1 MSTDTPSLSIVI
13 PVYNEEKRITVFLQS
28 VIDYLRQNNSS
39 YELVIVD
46 DGSGDRTIAVVDS
59 LLSEKLAGTYRIVK
73 LPVNRGKGAAIREG
87 MLQAKGD
94 YIFFLDADGS
104 TSIREIDNFMP
115 KFSPGIDIY
124 IATRTIKHKAPQKR
138 KFFGYGYIFLANLLL
153 GLRVVDIT
161 CGFKCYSRESARKIF
176 PLQTLNNWSF
186 DAEDLF
192 IARKHGY
199 EIMGIPVHWQHVGES
214 KVKVFKNV
222 FMCGLDLV
230 RIRYKN
236 YRGFYRQRSL

>member
-1 MSTDTPSLSIVI
+1 MSSNTVFISIVV
-13 PVYNEEKRITVFLQS
+13 PVYNEERRITLFLQS
-28 VIDYLRQNNSS
+28 VIDYLLEKDFSC
-39 YELVIVD
+39 ELVIVD
-46 DGSGDRTIAVVDS
+46 DGSRDRTIAVTES
-59 LLSEKLAGTYRIVK
+59 LLNAKLPGIYRILK
-73 LPVNRGKGAAIREG
+73 LPVNKGKGAAIREG

-104 TSIREIDNFMP
+104 TSIREIDSFIP

-161 CGFKCYSRESARKIF
+161 CGFKCYTRESARKIF

-186 DAEDLF
+186 DAEDIF

-222 FMCGLDLV
+222 LMCGVDLL
-230 RIRYKN
+230 RIRYNN
-236 YRGFYRQRSL
+236 YKGLYQ

>member
-1 MSTDTPSLSIVI
+1 MSAKPPSLSIVI
-13 PVYNEEKRITVFLQS
+13 PVYNEERRITVFLQS
-28 VIDYLRQNNSS
+28 VIDYLLRKKFSC
-39 YELVIVD
+39 EIVVVD
-46 DGSGDRTIAVVDS
+46 DGSRDRTIAVTES
-59 LLSEKLAGTYRIVK
+59 LLNEKLPGTYRILK
-73 LPVNRGKGAAIREG
+73 LPTNRGKGAAVREG

-104 TSIREIDNFMP
+104 TSIQEIDSFMS
-115 KFSPGIDIY
+115 KISPGIDIY

-138 KFFGYGYIFLANLLL
+138 KIFGYGYIFLANLLL

-176 PLQTLNNWSF
+176 PLQALNNWSF
-186 DAEDLF
+186 DAEDIF

-214 KVKVFKNV
+214 KVKVFKNIIV
-222 FMCGLDLV
+222 CAVDLFK
-230 RIRYKN
+230 IRYNNAKGL
-236 YRGFYRQRSL
+236 YS

>member
-1 MSTDTPSLSIVI
+1 MSSNTVFISIIV
-13 PVYNEEKRITVFLQS
+13 PVYNEERRITVFLQS
-28 VIDYLRQNNSS
+28 VIDYLLEKDFS

-46 DGSGDRTIAVVDS
+46 DGSRDRTIAVTES
-59 LLSEKLAGTYRIVK
+59 LLNAKFSSIYRIVK
-73 LPVNRGKGAAIREG
+73 LPANKGKGAAIREG

-104 TSIREIDNFMP
+104 TSIREIDSFIP

-161 CGFKCYSRESARKIF
+161 CGFKCYTRESARKIF

-186 DAEDLF
+186 DAEDIF

-199 EIMGIPVHWQHVGES
+199 EIMGIPVHWQHVGGS

-222 FMCGLDLV
+222 LVCAFDLL
-230 RIRYKN
+230 RIKVNNMEGMYD
-236 YRGFYRQRSL
+236 

>member
-1 MSTDTPSLSIVI
+1 MNVNTVFISIVI
-13 PVYNEEKRITVFLQS
+13 PVFNEEDRITVFLES
-28 VIDYLRQNNSS
+28 VTDYLLRKEFS
-39 YELVIVD
+39 YEIVIVD
-46 DGSGDRTIAVVDS
+46 DGSRDRTIAVTES
-59 LLSEKLAGTYRIVK
+59 LLSAKLPGTYRIVK
-73 LPVNRGKGAAIREG
+73 LPVNKGKGAAIREG

-104 TSIREIDNFMP
+104 TSIREIDNFVP

-161 CGFKCYSRESARKIF
+161 CGFKCYTRESARKIF

-186 DAEDLF
+186 DAEDIF
-192 IARKHGY
+192 IARKQGY
-199 EIMGIPVHWQHVGES
+199 EIMGIPVHWQHVGGS

-222 FMCGLDLV
+222 LMCGVDLL
-230 RIRYKN
+230 RIRCKN
-236 YRGFYRQRSL
+236 YRGLY

>member
-1 MSTDTPSLSIVI
+1 MSPNNVFISIVV

-28 VIDYLRQNNSS
+28 VIDYLLEKNFS

-46 DGSGDRTIAVVDS
+46 DGSRDSTIAVTES
-59 LLSEKLAGTYRIVK
+59 LLSTKLSGIYRTVK
-73 LPVNRGKGAAIREG
+73 LPANKGKGAAIREG
-87 MLQAKGD
+87 MLQAQGD

-104 TSIREIDNFMP
+104 TSIREIDSFIP

-124 IATRTIKHKAPQKR
+124 VATRTIKHKAPQKR

-161 CGFKCYSRESARKIF
+161 CGFKCYTRESARKIF

-186 DAEDLF
+186 DAEDIF

-222 FMCGLDLV
+222 VVCALDLL
-230 RIRYKN
+230 RIRIKN
-236 YRGFYRQRSL
+236 SRGFYA

>member
-1 MSTDTPSLSIVI
+1 MNSNAVFISIVV
-13 PVYNEEKRITVFLQS
+13 PVYNEEKRITVFLES
-28 VIDYLRQNNSS
+28 VIDYLLQKDFS

-46 DGSGDRTIAVVDS
+46 DGSRDRTIAVIES
-59 LLSEKLAGTYRIVK
+59 LLSAKLPGSYRIIK
-73 LPVNRGKGAAIREG
+73 LPANRGKGAAIREG

-104 TSIREIDNFMP
+104 TSIREIDSFIP
-115 KFSPGIDIY
+115 KISPGIDIY

-138 KFFGYGYIFLANLLL
+138 KFFGYGYIFLANFLL

-161 CGFKCYSRESARKIF
+161 CGFKCYSRGSASKIF

-192 IARKHGY
+192 IATKHGY
-199 EIMGIPVHWQHVGES
+199 EIMGIPVHWQHVGGS

-222 FMCGLDLV
+222 IICAVDLLKIRHNNSKGLYSARL
-230 RIRYKN
+230 
-236 YRGFYRQRSL
+236 

>member
-1 MSTDTPSLSIVI
+1 MNANTVFISIVI
-13 PVYNEEKRITVFLQS
+13 PVYNEEKRVQSFLLS
-28 VIDYLRQNNSS
+28 VIDYVQQKNFS

-46 DGSGDRTIAVVDS
+46 DGSSDRTIAVVDS
-59 LLSEKLAGTYRIVK
+59 LLTEKLADTYRIVK

-104 TSIREIDNFMP
+104 TSIREIDSFIP
-115 KFSPGIDIY
+115 KFSPGIDLY

-138 KFFGYGYIFLANLLL
+138 KFFGYGYIFMANLLL

-161 CGFKCYSRESARKIF
+161 CGFKCYTRASARKIF

-186 DAEDLF
+186 DAEDIF

-199 EIMGIPVHWQHVGES
+199 EIMGIPVHWQHVGGS

-222 FMCGLDLV
+222 LICGLDLL

-236 YRGFYRQRSL
+236 YRGLYQQQSH

>member
-1 MSTDTPSLSIVI
+1 MSAHTPSIISIVI
-13 PVYNEEKRITVFLQS
+13 PVYNEEQRITEFLQS
-28 VIDYLRQNNSS
+28 VIDYLRQKDFSF
-39 YELVIVD
+39 ELVIVD
-46 DGSGDRTIAVVDS
+46 DGSRDRTITVTDS
-59 LLSEKLAGTYRIVK
+59 LLKKKLPGTYRIIK
-73 LPVNRGKGAAIREG
+73 LPANKGKGAAIKKG

-104 TSIREIDNFMP
+104 TSIREIDNFIP

-124 IATRTIKHKAPQKR
+124 IATRTIKHNAPQKR
-138 KFFGYGYIFLANLLL
+138 KFFGYGYIFLVNLLL

-199 EIMGIPVHWQHVGES
+199 EIMGIPVHWQHVGGS

-222 FMCGLDLV
+222 LICGLDLL
-230 RIRYKN
+230 RIKYQN
-236 YRGFYRQRSL
+236 YRKLYQ

>member
-1 MSTDTPSLSIVI
+1 MSATTLSISIVI
-13 PVYNEEKRITVFLQS
+13 PVYNEERRATVFLQS
-28 VIDYLRQNNSS
+28 VIDYLLEKDFSC
-39 YELVIVD
+39 ELVVVD
-46 DGSGDRTIAVVDS
+46 DGSRDRTIAVTES
-59 LLSEKLAGTYRIVK
+59 LLSAKLPGSYRIIK
-73 LPVNRGKGAAIREG
+73 LPANKGKGAAIREG

-104 TSIREIDNFMP
+104 TSIREIDSFIP

-138 KFFGYGYIFLANLLL
+138 KFFGYGYIFMANLLL

-161 CGFKCYSRESARKIF
+161 CGFKCYSHESARKIF

-222 FMCGLDLV
+222 VVCALDLL
-230 RIRYKN
+230 RIRMKDS
-236 YRGFYRQRSL
+236 RGLYD

>member
-1 MSTDTPSLSIVI
+1 MSSSTVFISIVV
-13 PVYNEEKRITVFLQS
+13 PVYNEERRITVFLQS
-28 VIDYLRQNNSS
+28 VIDYLLEKDFSC
-39 YELVIVD
+39 ELVIVD
-46 DGSGDRTIAVVDS
+46 DGSRDRTIAVTES
-59 LLSEKLAGTYRIVK
+59 LLNAKLPGIYRILK
-73 LPVNRGKGAAIREG
+73 LPANKGKGAAIREG

-104 TSIREIDNFMP
+104 TSIREIDSFIP

-161 CGFKCYSRESARKIF
+161 CGFKCYTRESARKIF

-186 DAEDLF
+186 DAEDIF

-222 FMCGLDLV
+222 VVCALDLL
-230 RIRYKN
+230 RIRMKDS
-236 YRGFYRQRSL
+236 RGLYA